1 MIVFGGGYQ
10 MTAQEV
16 LRTLQITR
24 PTLTK
29 YVKNGVIKVAVK
41 GNGRYDYDADSVYKM
56 LNKDIERKTYVYAR
70 VSTSKQKADLENQ
83 INLLKT
89 FCFQNGYVINGIFQ
103 DVASGISFDK
113 RTQFFEMLDDI
124 IAGKVNKVVITYKD
138 RLSRVGFELFSYLF
152 KKYGCEIIVMSEVGS
167 EKLDSQEIFEEIIS
181 LLQCY
186 SMKLYSNRKKKQI
199 KEILESKD
207 DSTES

>member
-1 MIVFGGGYQ
+1 
-10 MTAQEV
+10 MTAHEV
-16 LRTLQITR
+16 LRVLQITR

-29 YVKNGVIKVAVK
+29 YVKTGQIKVVIK

-56 LNKDIERKTYVYAR
+56 LNKDIERKTYIYAR
-70 VSTSKQKADLENQ
+70 VSTPKQKADLDNQ
-83 INLLKT
+83 IQLLKT
-89 FCFQNGYVINGIFQ
+89 FCFQNGYVINGIVQ
-103 DVASGISFDK
+103 DIASGISFEK
-113 RTQFFEMLDDI
+113 RTQFFNMLDDI
-124 IAGKVNKVVITYKD
+124 IAGKVNKIIITYKD

-152 KKYGCEIIVMSEVGS
+152 KKYGCEIIVISEVGS

-181 LLQCY
+181 LLHCY
-186 SMKLYSNRKKKQI
+186 SMKLYSSRKQKQI